1 MRATVRWEGAARFA
15 GIADSGHRVLM
26 DGPPE
31 GGGENQG
38 PRPMEMLLF
47 GLGGCSAYD
56 VVHILR
62 RGRQPVAGCEV
73 EIAAERADSEPRVFT
88 RIHLHFVVSGQVTHK
103 AVERAVALSAEKY
116 CSAARMLAAT
126 AELTHDWELRPGE

>member
-88 RIHLHFVVSGQVTHK
+88 RIHLHFVVSEIG
-103 AVERAVALSAEKY
+103 RAHV
-116 CSAARMLAAT
+116 
-126 AELTHDWELRPGE
+126 